1 MLVQAFESP
10 EAYLG
15 AALVIFLVLLLVS
28 MFLNTRPDAR
38 MEFLCDLMKDF
49 PQEGKNGSGRSRLEV
64 EEGLED
70 ELEEEPAH
78 HMQRN
83 IHF

>member
-15 AALVIFLVLLLVS
+15 AALVIFLLLLVVS
-28 MFLNTRPDAR
+28 TMLSTRPDAK

-49 PQEGKNGSGRSRLEV
+49 PKEGKDGIGVPWLEV
-64 EEGLED
+64 EEGLE
-70 ELEEEPAH
+70 EEPAH
-78 HMQRN
+78 PMPRN
-83 IHF
+83 IDF